1 MLTTTHLISR
11 TPPFTFSPLAVA
23 AAEIKFENYVL
34 SRGGT
39 RLIRKILI
47 ANNGCTSPLLSFRF
61 FFFFFFWGDG
71 CMKKYT

>member
-1 MLTTTHLISR
+1 MS
-11 TPPFTFSPLAVA
+11 SPLAVA

-47 ANNGCTSPLLSFRF
+47 ANNGCTSPPFVSFFLDFFQLLPRVF
-61 FFFFFFWGDG
+61 FG
-71 CMKKYT
+71 